1 MLNVKTRP
9 LSFLGLTVPFRCDTK
24 ERKYSLGNIGWKV
37 REVRSMQ
44 RLSLLEL
51 IFRSIYNLDKG
62 INIYDDREAR
72 LPRLYI

>member
-1 MLNVKTRP
+1 MK
-9 LSFLGLTVPFRCDTK
+9 
-24 ERKYSLGNIGWKV
+24 
-37 REVRSMQ
+37 

-51 IFRSIYNLDKG
+51 MFRFIYNPDKG